1 MSNNSLKELR
11 LSNGLTQKDVAKK
24 LNMSDST
31 YAKIERGERTL
42 NIGIE
47 QELADLLN
55 VDIETINSLYTK
67 QTTLKE
73 ASLDLFTETK
83 KLDIC
88 YSKIESTAS
97 IDDYKELFTGFDNL
111 RVITFSSSAA
121 FIAKM
126 IRECSFKS
134 VDIIFGNK
142 KVFDGM
148 AYMKELIMDSNAI
161 INVLVGSEPEYVD
174 YLKQKLADNS
184 LNIYIA
190 NPNALSH
197 EKIYILWNDNDN
209 RIRVITGSAN
219 MSLKAYSG
227 IQKENIIVYDDDDRA
242 FDYFCNRFDSFL
254 ENTMCKIEPERLKK
268 ITSENLISDNP
279 IIVNIVEN
287 KNTVYVDT
295 NIEDDEED
303 FDGYYATNKENMTAI
318 LNKCKE
324 SMDKNFFESKANI
337 KNCFELS
344 PEKCKNVI
352 DSYKL
357 SLYKHK
363 QKTMTYPEF
372 RIEPDMKAYFNDE
385 PFSTDYEEEK
395 VINDIKIFKNFFSG
409 YHNGSFIGSLN
420 QSLNLAIEKYYA
432 SVVYGFVSPFMH
444 YCIKLSG
451 NGVAPYSY
459 PGYLILRGP
468 KSAGKTPF
476 CSFLLKLMFRQYKL
490 NFDEMSGLM
499 RKSENVSPKEGLIP
513 AMLSGQGFPVVI
525 DELTKSRARDYEGTI
540 KNPEIFK
547 NPCSCVIF
555 TCNDDFEISDYIVKR
570 SVLFNLDISNNGSEN
585 QKVNSFISNLN
596 NLTGDLYKCFYSRFS
611 QRFQELL
618 HELNEIRHSKESSN
632 KDIPDIFKLGSEV
645 LQEIFDEYDSADD
658 ASYIKVYDSSFF
670 RDGKSNLDER
680 KKKFINDFE
689 FGDWK
694 LDTSHNLLF
703 KVFDGL
709 DGKSKAKEFADAMN
723 QYGNITAVSNKV
735 RIKLDWAKE
744 FFDYDFVE
752 HRNDIAAPEHIVERV
767 IEKQVPV
774 EVIKEVEAK
783 KPKGFWN
790 KVKYCAFGD

>member
-11 LSNGLTQKDVAKK
+11 RSNGLKQKDVAEK
-24 LNMSDST
+24 LNMTVSS
-31 YAKIERGERTL
+31 YAKIERGERNL
-42 NIGIE
+42 SIDME
-47 QELADLLN
+47 QDLADLYN
-55 VDIETINSLYTK
+55 VDIEVINNLCTK
-67 QTTLKE
+67 RTMLKE
-73 ASLDLFTETK
+73 GLLDIFEEPK
-83 KLDIC
+83 KLDVC
-88 YSKIESTAS
+88 YSKIESTATV
-97 IDDYKELFTGFDNL
+97 DDYKELFIGFDNM

-126 IRECSFKS
+126 IRECSFNS

-148 AYMKELIMDSNAI
+148 PYMKELIMDSNAI
-161 INVLVGSEPEYVD
+161 INVLVGNEPDYVD
-174 YLKQKLADNS
+174 YLKKRLSDNS

-197 EKIYILWNDNDN
+197 EKIYILWNDSDN
-209 RIRVITGSAN
+209 KVRVITGSAN
-219 MSLKAYSG
+219 MTLRAYSG
-227 IQKENIIVYDDDDRA
+227 RQKENIIVYDNDDTA
-242 FDYFCNRFDSFL
+242 FDYFYNRFDSFL
-254 ENTMCKIEPERLKK
+254 ENTICKIEPQRMKK
-268 ITSENLISDNP
+268 LTSENLVSDNP
-279 IIVNIVEN
+279 IIVGVVET
-287 KNTVYVDT
+287 KNTIYVDT
-295 NIEDDEED
+295 TMEDDTED
-303 FDGYYATNKENMTAI
+303 FDGYYATNKENMKAI
-318 LNKCKE
+318 L
-324 SMDKNFFESKANI
+324 DKYTETMEKSFFENKADARNVLA
-337 KNCFELS
+337 LS
-344 PEKCKNVI
+344 PEKCKSVI
-352 DSYKL
+352 NSYKL
-357 SLYKHK
+357 SLYKDK
-363 QKTMTYPEF
+363 QKSLPYPEF
-372 RIEPDMKAYFNDE
+372 RVEPDMKAFFNNE
-385 PFSTDYEEEK
+385 FFATDYKEDN

-409 YHNGSFIGSLN
+409 YHNGSFVGSLE
-420 QSLNLAIEKYYA
+420 QSLNLAVEKYYA
-432 SVVYGFVSPFMH
+432 SVIYGFISPFMH
-444 YCIKLSG
+444 FCIKLSG
-451 NGVAPYSY
+451 NGVAPYSF

-525 DELTKSRARDYEGTI
+525 DELTRGRAKDYEGVI

-547 NPCSCVIF
+547 APCSCVIF

-570 SVLFNLDISNNGSEN
+570 SVLFNIDISNNGSGN

-618 HELNEIRHSKESSN
+618 NELSEIRYSNESKN

-645 LQEIFDEYDSADD
+645 LKDIFEEYDSIDD

-680 KKKFINDFE
+680 KKKFIDDFE

-703 KVFDGL
+703 KVFDGF

-723 QYGNITAVSNKV
+723 QYGNITAVGNKV

-744 FFDYDFVE
+744 FFDYDFIE
-752 HRNDIAAPEHIVERV
+752 HCNDITAPERIVERV
-767 IEKQVPV
+767 IEKPIPV
-774 EVIKEVEAK
+774 EVIKEVEAE
-783 KPKGFWN
+783 KPKGFIN
-790 KVKYCAFGD
+790 KVAWLLKD

>member
-1 MSNNSLKELR
+1 MLKET
-11 LSNGLTQKDVAKK
+11 S
-24 LNMSDST
+24 LNMF
-31 YAKIERGERTL
+31 EEP
-42 NIGIE
+42 E
-47 QELADLLN
+47 
-55 VDIETINSLYTK
+55 
-67 QTTLKE
+67 
-73 ASLDLFTETK
+73 
-83 KLDIC
+83 KLDIY

-97 IDDYKELFTGFDNL
+97 IDDYKELFVGFDNM

-134 VDIIFGNK
+134 VDIILGNK

-148 AYMKELIMDSNAI
+148 PYMKELVMDSNAI
-161 INVLVGSEPEYVD
+161 INVLVGNEPEYVD
-174 YLKQKLADNS
+174 YLKKRLSDNS

-197 EKIYILWNDNDN
+197 EKIYILWNASDNKV
-209 RIRVITGSAN
+209 RVITGSAN

-227 IQKENIIVYDDDDRA
+227 KQKENIIVYDDDDKA
-242 FDYFCNRFDSFL
+242 FDYFYNRYDSFL
-254 ENTMCKIEPERLKK
+254 ENTMCKIEPQCLKK
-268 ITSENLISDNP
+268 LTSENLVSDNP
-279 IIVNIVEN
+279 IIIGVVET
-287 KNTVYVDT
+287 KNTIYIDT
-295 NIEDDEED
+295 NIEDDAED
-303 FDGYYATNKENMTAI
+303 FDGYYATNKENMKAI
-318 LNKCKE
+318 LDKCKE
-324 SMDKNFFESKANI
+324 SMDKNFFESKTNT

-363 QKTMTYPEF
+363 QKSMAYPEF
-372 RIEPDMKAYFNDE
+372 RIEPDMKAFFNNE
-385 PFSTDYEEEK
+385 PFNANYEAYK

-409 YHNGSFIGSLN
+409 YHNGSFIGSLE
-420 QSLNLAIEKYYA
+420 QSLNLAVEKYYA
-432 SVVYGFVSPFMH
+432 SVIYGFISPFMH
-444 YCIKLSG
+444 FCIKSSG
-451 NGVAPYSY
+451 NGIAPYSF
-459 PGYLILRGP
+459 PAYLILRGP
-468 KSAGKTPF
+468 KSACKTPF

-490 NFDEMSGLM
+490 NFYEMSGLM

-525 DELTKSRARDYEGTI
+525 DELTKGRARDYEGSI

-547 NPCSCVIF
+547 HPCSCVIF

-570 SVLFNLDISNNGSEN
+570 SVLFNLDISNNGSGN

-611 QRFQELL
+611 QRFQDLL
-618 HELNEIRHSKESSN
+618 KELNEIRYSSESQN

-645 LQEIFDEYDSADD
+645 LKDIFEEYDCIDD
-658 ASYIKVYDSSFF
+658 VNYIKVYDSSFF
-670 RDGKSNLDER
+670 RDGMSNLNER
-680 KKKFINDFE
+680 KKKFIDDFE
-689 FGDWK
+689 FGDWN

-709 DGKSKAKEFADAMN
+709 DGKSKAKEFSDAMN
-723 QYGNITAVSNKV
+723 QYGNITAVGNKV

-752 HRNDIAAPEHIVERV
+752 HHNDIAAPERIVERV
-767 IEKQVPV
+767 IEKQIPV
-774 EVIKEVEAK
+774 EVVKEVEAE
-783 KPKGFWN
+783 KPKGFIN
-790 KVKYCAFGD
+790 KVAWLLKD